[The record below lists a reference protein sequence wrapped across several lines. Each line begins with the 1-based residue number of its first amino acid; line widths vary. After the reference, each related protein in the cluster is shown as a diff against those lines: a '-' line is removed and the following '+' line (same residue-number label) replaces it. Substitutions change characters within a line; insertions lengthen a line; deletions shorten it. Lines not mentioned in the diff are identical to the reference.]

1 MTSRF
6 YALAA
11 CLSVLYLAGCA
22 SDDYYGSPGAVSTHT
37 SFYYGSGWYDYPY
50 YYYDDPD
57 YVVTPP
63 ERPGDPGAR
72 PEHPIA
78 GVPPGEAVKPGQLP
92 SQRPVQGSTAEQRAS
107 ARQPSA
113 TSRSRMPSA
122 RPRTSMSR
130 SRPSIPS
137 RPRGGGMSR
146 GGGGRRR

>member
-1 MTSRF
+1 MMWYRARSV
-6 YALAA
+6 AA
-11 CLSVLYLAGCA
+11 CLSVLVFMAGCA
-22 SDDYYGSPGAVSTHT
+22 SDDYYGSGGPVSSHT

-50 YYYDDPD
+50 YYYDDPE
-57 YVVTPP
+57 YVVEPP
-63 ERPGDPGAR
+63 DRPDRPLTR

-78 GVPPGEAVKPGQLP
+78 GVPPGQGAGTEP
-92 SQRPVQGSTAEQRAS
+92 RPS

-122 RPRTSMSR
+122 RPRTSMQR

-146 GGGGRRR
+146 GGGMRRR